1 MQYGHIE
8 NVGPSRRS
16 SCVRT
21 LVVAVL
27 LALCVGTPATASG
40 RPADDVGSRID
51 TYLDRVADEESIP
64 GMAVAVIDG
73 EAPPVHHFRGYDGEG
88 RAVDARTPFLI
99 GSVAKSMTAAIVA
112 TQVRAGLLRWSDRV
126 GDHLPWSA
134 AADATTEQLL
144 THTAGFTASDG
155 LAVSE
160 RFDNSPGAINRAVR
174 DLHRSGRPGVY
185 RYSHANYLML
195 GALIEKVTG
204 RPYADVLRSDLLDPL
219 GMTHTSAASTDVRD
233 LPAGHRFW
241 WGQPVRYDPG
251 FDESGAPYGYI
262 ASTIEDMVVYAQ
274 AQMGRALDVLDATM
288 LADLHRPRVR
298 SGDDRYGFG
307 WRVADSDGR
316 RVVHHT
322 GATPGYFAHV
332 MLRSDGN
339 GVVVLANAYSEARAP
354 ALAAVAGDLLAI
366 TDGQRREP
374 GSGDAALGLLPWAL
388 AAAVGIG
395 LLATVLA
402 WRRVRRRGIRIAC
415 AVASLG
421 VVAAVVMGPWLLGAS
436 ARQLWIWAPDA
447 AVGLVATAVSWAA
460 LAATLVG
467 RTRPGWITWQWVRV
481 RPRAAARD

>member
-1 MQYGHIE
+1 M
-8 NVGPSRRS
+8 
-16 SCVRT
+16 
-21 LVVAVL
+21 AVL

-40 RPADDVGSRID
+40 RPADDVGSRVD
-51 TYLDRVADEESIP
+51 TYLDRLVDEQSIP
-64 GMAVAVIDG
+64 GMGVALIDD

-112 TQVRAGLLRWSDRV
+112 KQVRAGSLRWSDRV

-144 THTAGFTASDG
+144 THTAGFTAADG

-160 RFDNSPGAINRAVR
+160 RFDTSPGAIDRAAR
-174 DLHRSGRPGVY
+174 DLHRSGRPGGY
-185 RYSHANYLML
+185 RYSDANYLML

-219 GMTHTSAASTDVRD
+219 GMMHTSAASADVRD

-262 ASTIEDMVVYAQ
+262 ASTIDDMALYAQ
-274 AQMGRALDVLDATM
+274 AQMGRAPAVLDATM
-288 LADLHRPRVR
+288 LADLHQPRVR

-307 WRVADSDGR
+307 WRVDDSDGR

-332 MLRSDGN
+332 MLRSDAK
-339 GVVVLANAYSEARAP
+339 GVVILANAYSETRAP

-366 TDGQRREP
+366 VDGRQREP
-374 GSGDAALGLLPWAL
+374 GRGDTMLGMLPWVLVVTA
-388 AAAVGIG
+388 GIG
-395 LLATVLA
+395 FIAMVLA
-402 WRRVRRRGIRIAC
+402 WRRPRHRGVRIAC
-415 AVASLG
+415 AVASLV
-421 VVAAVVMGPWLLGAS
+421 VVAAVVMGPRLLGAT
-436 ARQLWIWAPDA
+436 ARQLWIWAPDSA
-447 AVGLVATAVSWAA
+447 IGVVATAVSWAV
-460 LAATLVG
+460 LAAILVG
-467 RTRPGWITWQWVRV
+467 QTRLR
-481 RPRAAARD
+481 